1 MKTSIRFRI
10 LGVSLLLVLAMTS
23 CNGNSRNTTPDSA
36 LTTEIYTPEYAG
48 GFRILGD
55 SAHESVIIESINPW
69 QGADSTVRRLFIER
83 GGEKAPEKFDGQV
96 INGNARRIVTMS
108 STQIAMLD
116 AIGEDNRVYGVS
128 GIDYIYNPDIQ
139 SRRDSIADVGFE
151 GAVDYER
158 LIGANPDLVMLYGVN
173 GPNPMEGKLREL
185 GIPYIYIGDYLEE
198 SPIGKAEWVVAL
210 AEITGQRKKGESVFA
225 EIPQKYNALKSLIDS
240 TATKVP
246 SVMLNIPYGDAWFMP
261 STDNYT
267 VRLIVDAKGDYIYK
281 HNSGNS
287 SRPIDLEEAY
297 MLTSSADMWINTGTA
312 TTLAHIKA
320 ACPKFTDT
328 RCYRNAH
335 VYNNNLRTTK
345 AGGNDYYESGIMH
358 PDLILRDLITIFHPG
373 TFPVDSLVYYRRL
386 E

>member
-1 MKTSIRFRI
+1 MRFTI
-10 LGVSLLLVLAMTS
+10 LSASLFLLFTMAS
-23 CNGNSRNTTPDSA
+23 CGSRNASA
-36 LTTEIYTPEYAG
+36 VSDVLTTEMYTPEYAG

-55 SAHESVIIESINPW
+55 SAHESVIIESLNPW

-83 GGEKAPEKFDGQV
+83 GGEKAPADFDGQV
-96 INGNARRIVTMS
+96 ISGNARRIVTMS

-116 AIGEDNRVYGVS
+116 AIGAAGRVYGVS
-128 GIDYIYNPDIQ
+128 GIDYIYNPGIQ

-158 LIGANPDLVMLYGVN
+158 LAGANPDLVMLYGVN

-198 SPIGKAEWVVAL
+198 SPLGKAEWVVAL
-210 AEITGQRKKGESVFA
+210 AEITGQRRKGESVFIG
-225 EIPQKYNALKSLIDS
+225 IPQRYNALKARVDS
-240 TATKVP
+240 TVGEAP
-246 SVMLNIPYGDAWFMP
+246 SVMLNMPYGDSWFMP

-267 VRLIVDAKGDYIYK
+267 VRLITDAGGDYIYK
-281 HNSGNS
+281 KNSGNA

-312 TTLAHIKA
+312 TTLAQVKA

-328 RCYRNAH
+328 RCYRNAQ

-373 TFPVDSLVYYRRL
+373 ILPADSLVYYRRL
-386 E
+386 Q